1 MNLFADYVQPL
12 TNWLQANP
20 HWSLFIT
27 FFIALTESLAI
38 IGSIVPGSV
47 TMTAIGILA
56 GSGIMR
62 IDLTLVAATLGAV
75 CGDSLS
81 YALGYY
87 YRDHLVEMWP
97 FKKYPNLL
105 TYGKEFFSRHG
116 GKSVLI
122 GRFVGPLRSIIP
134 VIAGIM
140 NMKQWRFLIA
150 NVISAIGWSI
160 LYVMPGVFIGAA
172 GHELSTESATR
183 LFILILIA
191 LAAIWLASFLLKLIF
206 ITFNSFLKKHLHN
219 VWLSARKSSVSG
231 KLYNAVTP
239 DGEINHYPTAGLVLL
254 LFINLIV
261 FLMLLLISTKTSWL
275 NTVNYSVHF
284 FAQSF
289 HTTLMEAFFI
299 LCSQFTS
306 NFTLISLYIASCL
319 WFIYHKNKKIVFY
332 LTSLLT
338 FGSIISF
345 LIAHGVQ
352 SPRPPGLL
360 VTMPGYSFPDQQ
372 IVMGTAFYV
381 FILFYINTKYS
392 LLTNTFR
399 SIIWTILGLSGFAS
413 VYLGDYWLTD
423 VVSSYFIGIIICLS
437 HWLIYRKSSYTLSAQ
452 KNPSLVLLL
461 FIGAVLFFTMI
472 STYLNFKTLA
482 HNHSPY
488 HKQFSLT
495 QSSWWNQQE
504 PVLPLY
510 SLNRIGNRLSLLNIQ
525 FYGDLESLESALEQ
539 NGWQHRNESFFT
551 KLMMRFN
558 SSNEGIKLPLLAQL
572 YENKR
577 PELVMTYRDKQ
588 SKLILELII
597 WESNYSLTDRNRPI
611 WIGTLHQNIR
621 DKTDQMKN
629 VGSMANFINT
639 LSFVMPSLNEFTL
652 RRVEIPE
659 NMINTVMFPTAP
671 YILLIKQ
678 KHDRLDL

>member
-62 IDLTLVAATLGAV
+62 IDLTLLAATIGAV

-105 TYGKEFFSRHG
+105 IYGKEFFSRHG

-150 NVISAIGWSI
+150 NVVSAIGWSL

-183 LFILILIA
+183 LFILILIV

-206 ITFNSFLKKHLHN
+206 ITLNSFLKKNLHH
-219 VWLSARKSSVSG
+219 VWLAVRKNSVLV

-239 DGEINHYPTAGLVLL
+239 EGETNHYPTAGLVLL
-254 LFINLIV
+254 LLLNIIAFII
-261 FLMLLLISTKTSWL
+261 FLLIDTNTSWFD
-275 NTVNYSVHF
+275 TFNYPVHV

-289 HTTLMEAFFI
+289 HTTLLEAFFI

-306 NFTLISLYIASCL
+306 NFTLICLYITSSL
-319 WFIYHKNKKIVFY
+319 WFIYHRNTKIVFY
-332 LTSLLT
+332 LTSLLM
-338 FGSIISF
+338 FSSLISF
-345 LIAHGVQ
+345 VLAHFIQ
-352 SPRPPGLL
+352 SPRPEGLL
-360 VTMPGYSFPDQQ
+360 VTMPGFSFPDKQ
-372 IVMGTAFYV
+372 IVMGSAFYV

-399 SIIWTILGLSGFAS
+399 SIIWIILGLSGFAS
-413 VYLGDYWLTD
+413 VYLGDHWLTD
-423 VVSSYFIGIIICLS
+423 VLGAYLIGMIICLI
-437 HWLIYRKSSYTLSAQ
+437 HWIIYRKSSYTLSPQ
-452 KNPSLVLLL
+452 KKPSLILLL
-461 FIGAVLFFTMI
+461 FIGAVLCFTI
-472 STYLNFKTLA
+472 VSTYLNFKTLA
-482 HNHSPY
+482 HNHAPY
-488 HKQFSLT
+488 RKEFSLT
-495 QSSWWNQQE
+495 QSSWWNQQK
-504 PVLPLY
+504 PILPLY
-510 SLNRIGNRLSLLNIQ
+510 SLNRIGNRISLLNIQ
-525 FYGDLESLESALEQ
+525 FSGDLDSFEAALVK

-551 KLMMRFN
+551 KLLMRLN

-577 PELVMTYRDKQ
+577 PELVMSYRDKQ
-588 SKLILELII
+588 SKLILELVV
-597 WESNYSLTDRNRPI
+597 WESNYSLKEKSSPL
-611 WIGTLHQNIR
+611 WIGTIHQNVR
-621 DKTDQMKN
+621 DNPSQMKN
-629 VGSMANFINT
+629 VGSMSNFINT
-639 LSFVMPSLNEFTL
+639 LSFIMPSLNEFTL
-652 RRVEIPE
+652 RRVEVPE
-659 NMINTVMFPTAP
+659 NMIKTVVYPTAP
-671 YILLIKQ
+671 YILLIRQ
-678 KHDRLDL
+678 KHDHSDF